1 MKLLSKKSKNSDLQI
16 AVQFIRKAERNGALP
31 AVSAK
36 HNI

>member
-16 AVQFIRKAERNGALP
+16 SIQFIRKAERNGVVP
-31 AVSAK
+31 AVTAK